1 MPAPI
6 KRYIDLV
13 HGSVLR
19 KPDATAVMC
28 GQDRLTFAEVHD
40 RAGRLGAAFRSRG
53 LAPGD
58 RVAYLAGN
66 ELEYIELQSACLRS
80 GFTLVPLNPRLTD
93 PELEYMVRDCSP
105 ALLIGGRKHADA
117 VGRIGLRCGVRHVVS
132 TAENR
137 VVGSYAD
144 MLDSA
149 VPDPEADP
157 TDGDLNALILYTSGT
172 TGRPKGATIDRMAFS
187 ARVIG
192 NAMEMQIGTDEVLLQ
207 NLPLFHISSFLFC
220 AYFFRGST
228 CILLPAFD
236 AEAALELMQKESV
249 SATNG
254 VPTIIAMLLEAPN
267 IDSYDP
273 SSLRLITY
281 GGSSIDPSLLKRAMA
296 KFSCGFQQ
304 HYGMTEAGSACMLK
318 AEDHDPDDID
328 ALTSA
333 GCDAAGYE
341 LRIVDD
347 EGRQLPNGAAG
358 EIILRGP
365 GLMKGYWGLP
375 DKTSES
381 LIDGWFHTGDVGY
394 RDQRNFLH
402 VVDRRDDMIITGGE
416 NVYPREVEDALRAHP
431 ARPDAAVIGLPD
443 PKWGESVACVL
454 SDDAPPDEELRTWLT
469 ARVAR
474 YKIPQRWFRVPE
486 LPRTAT
492 GKVLKG
498 ELRRMFGAGSRAHG
512 TRR

>member
-13 HGSVLR
+13 HGSALR
-19 KPDATAVMC
+19 KPDATAVVC
-28 GQDRLTFAEVHD
+28 GEDRRTFAEVHN
-40 RAGRLGAAFRSRG
+40 RAGRLGAAFRLRG

-80 GFTLVPLNPRLTD
+80 GFTLVPLNSRLTD
-93 PELEYMVRDCSP
+93 PELEYMVRDCGP

-117 VGRIGLRCGVRHVVS
+117 VGRIGLRCGVRHLVS
-132 TAENR
+132 TAENG
-137 VVGSYAD
+137 VVGSYAE

-149 VPDPEADP
+149 VPEPEADP
-157 TDGDLNALILYTSGT
+157 TDGGLNALILYTSGT

-192 NAMEMQIGTDEVLLQ
+192 NAMEMQIGPDEVLLQ

-236 AEAALELMQKESV
+236 AAAALELMQKESV

-281 GGSSIDPSLLKRAMA
+281 GGSPIDPTLLGRAMA

-318 AEDHDPDDID
+318 AEDHDPEDID

-341 LRIVDD
+341 LRVVDD

-375 DKTSES
+375 DKTAES

-416 NVYPREVEDALRAHP
+416 NVYPREVENALRAHP
-431 ARPDAAVIGLPD
+431 AKPDVAVIGLRD
-443 PKWGESVACVL
+443 LKWGEIVACVL
-454 SDDAPPDEELRTWLT
+454 KDDAPPDAELKTWLT

-486 LPRTAT
+486 LPRNAT

-498 ELRRMFGAGSRAHG
+498 ELRRTFGGGNRAHG
-512 TRR
+512 T

>member
-13 HGSVLR
+13 HSSALR
-19 KPDATAVMC
+19 RPDATAVIS

-40 RAGRLGAAFRSRG
+40 RAGRLGAAFRARG

-58 RVAYLAGN
+58 RVAYLAEN
-66 ELEYIELQSACLRS
+66 ELQYIELQSACLRS
-80 GFTLVPLNPRLTD
+80 GYTLVPLNSRLTD
-93 PELEYMVRDCSP
+93 PELEYIIRDCGPS
-105 ALLIGGRKHADA
+105 LLIGGRKHAEA
-117 VGRIGLRCGVRHVVS
+117 VRRIGLRCHVHQILS
-132 TAENR
+132 TAENG
-137 VVGSYAD
+137 VVGSYSEW
-144 MLDSA
+144 LDSA

-192 NAMEMQIGTDEVLLQ
+192 NAMEMQIGPDEVLLQ

-220 AYFFRGST
+220 AYFFRGSR
-228 CILLPAFD
+228 CILLPSFD
-236 AEAALELMQKESV
+236 PAAALELMQEESV

-267 IDSYDP
+267 IDAYDP
-273 SSLRLITY
+273 LALKLITY
-281 GGSSIDPSLLKRAMA
+281 GGSPIEPSLLRRAMA

-347 EGRQLPNGAAG
+347 EHRQLPNGAAG
-358 EIILRGP
+358 EIIVRGP

-375 DKTSES
+375 DKTAES
-381 LIDGWFHTGDVGY
+381 A
-394 RDQRNFLH
+394 
-402 VVDRRDDMIITGGE
+402 DRRVVPHGRRG
-416 NVYPREVEDALRAHP
+416 
-431 ARPDAAVIGLPD
+431 
-443 PKWGESVACVL
+443 
-454 SDDAPPDEELRTWLT
+454 
-469 ARVAR
+469 
-474 YKIPQRWFRVPE
+474 IP
-486 LPRTAT
+486 
-492 GKVLKG
+492 
-498 ELRRMFGAGSRAHG
+498 
-512 TRR
+512 